1 MRGRHG
7 HELILWIMKLKL
19 YEGRDAQE
27 NVMFYPQKRPLT
39 NQIHLENEQNS
50 HVIHYMGTIEQLSTS
65 TNSHAKMCK
74 PQ

>member
-1 MRGRHG
+1 MHKKMACF
-7 HELILWIMKLKL
+7 IS
-19 YEGRDAQE
+19 
-27 NVMFYPQKRPLT
+27 QKTPLT